1 MAADGDGDVSCPF
14 SFSAVRVGDPD
25 LRRARLRGAHG
36 RGGGAAAVRRV
47 RGGLAQRGGR
57 QAGQAAV
64 RPRRRGQRRDGD
76 ASPSAAGGDPV
87 RGEQQL
93 GRGHVAGPEGVRT
106 VFTQIKNIKI

>member
-36 RGGGAAAVRRV
+36 GGSGAAAVRRV

-106 VFTQIKNIKI
+106 VFTQIKNMKI